1 MIRLK
6 PLFVK
11 IIDRVTIQE
20 APSVFDGKIGF
31 SNSEQLCNT
40 EGFYKLIELEK
51 TGNIACYEQ
60 QNNTVI
66 QSWVTVDMNEY
77 SKRVVSKI
85 RAKYTEDDEL
95 SILRKKDSGID
106 VVKFVEYNEY
116 CEQVKKE
123 VKIELL
129 TPIDLQERKN
139 ELRNKFATKQ
149 IEIKQALITAEEMVG
164 SDNAT
169 LLYIKTQLLNERVRI
184 ITTIDNFV
192 TIEEAMAFDIR
203 DEDAKPFMDAL
214 YNLINSIE

>member
-20 APSVFDGKIGF
+20 APNVFDGKIGF
-31 SNSEQLCNT
+31 SNSEQLCNE
-40 EGFYKLIELEK
+40 EGFYKLIEVEK

-66 QSWVTVDMNEY
+66 QSWVTVNMNEY

-116 CEQVKKE
+116 CEQVKRK

-139 ELRNKFATKQ
+139 ELKAKFATKQ
-149 IEIKQALITAEEMVG
+149 IEIKQALITAEETVG
-164 SDNAT
+164 SENPT
-169 LLYIKTQLLNERVRI
+169 LLYLKTQLLNERVRI
-184 ITTIDNFV
+184 ITIVDNFT

-203 DEDAKPFMDAL
+203 DEDAKPFMDEL
-214 YNLINSIE
+214 YNHINSI